1 MINVT
6 TGISNH
12 HGLIVTALKNE
23 FIKVIEKQGIIVV
36 TKTLI

>member
-6 TGISNH
+6 TGIYNH
-12 HGLIVTALKNE
+12 HGLIVNTLKNE